1 MSRSTFSTAFCK
13 VERRPSNQTVSSTAS
28 HRPSNIPF
36 AWFILFE
43 RNRQAWA
50 DVQTNQ
56 ANRGMLVRRSGGWE
70 ARAFLPLFSWFRPS
84 HLSGAVGRYA
94 TVQPNLW
101 EGCILNSFLKG
112 GRSQRGVR
120 GARASPFPPPSPPG
134 KSIQAELTYPSRL
147 EGLVWIRLGF
157 SSDFPQELGLYA

>member
-1 MSRSTFSTAFCK
+1 MSCTTRGLQLTEIRWSPTAGSTFSTAFCK

-56 ANRGMLVRRSGGWE
+56 AKFRECSGLCRE
-70 ARAFLPLFSWFRPS
+70 RMRARAERERSCEDEKLKAGSRMRARFHTSNVFTTLSYALSLSLSPLRIRSALTACRPPMES
-84 HLSGAVGRYA
+84 ATGRR
-94 TVQPNLW
+94 
-101 EGCILNSFLKG
+101 FH
-112 GRSQRGVR
+112 
-120 GARASPFPPPSPPG
+120 G
-134 KSIQAELTYPSRL
+134 KESSTLDSIR
-147 EGLVWIRLGF
+147 
-157 SSDFPQELGLYA
+157 ELG